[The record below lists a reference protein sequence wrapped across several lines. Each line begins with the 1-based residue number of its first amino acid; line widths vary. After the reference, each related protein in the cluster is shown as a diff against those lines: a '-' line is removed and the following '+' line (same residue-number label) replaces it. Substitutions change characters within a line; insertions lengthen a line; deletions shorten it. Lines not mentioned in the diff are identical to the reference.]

1 MLLQLFTA
9 HAKLGHHFDPRDC
22 EISIAIR
29 SGLYFDTHMAGPKS
43 EPLQPAAP
51 VRNLDLRN
59 VFPSANGAGDAGQ
72 GGSALRAFTVL
83 EAAAHMR
90 RDLSVSELSALV
102 DVPKPTMHRL
112 VRQLESDGLL
122 QRGLQG
128 RLRGPGPRLVNFALE
143 VLRYWAE
150 AAPRQASLQALSSN
164 VGETC
169 NLGVMEGNAVV
180 YIDRVESKWPFGLK
194 FEPGSKVPLHCTSM
208 GKLFLSELA
217 SGKRLELLRSSAL
230 HRYTE
235 NTICDADALD
245 REVQE
250 IKKRGYSLDDQEFLA
265 GVVCLA
271 VPVRTS
277 DGVLCAALAISAP
290 AARLSIGKALQQL
303 PVMNQTAETLG
314 SQLQRLS
321 GLDRGEFET

>member
-1 MLLQLFTA
+1 MEDSKHKPVSKAAAAVRQVDLQSLLLQDATQ
-9 HAKLGHHFDPRDC
+9 GGDGG
-22 EISIAIR
+22 I
-29 SGLYFDTHMAGPKS
+29 G
-43 EPLQPAAP
+43 
-51 VRNLDLRN
+51 
-59 VFPSANGAGDAGQ
+59 GAG
-72 GGSALRAFTVL
+72 LRAFNVL

-112 VRQLESDGLL
+112 VRQLEKDGLL
-122 QRGLQG
+122 QRGVSG
-128 RLRGPGPRLVNFALE
+128 RLRGPGPRLVNFALD

-150 AAPRQASLQALSSN
+150 AAPRQALLQALSSN

-169 NLGVMEGNAVV
+169 NLGVMEGNAIV
-180 YIDRVESKWPFGLK
+180 YIERVESKWPFGLK

-208 GKLFLSELA
+208 GKLFLSDIPPA
-217 SGKRLELLRSSAL
+217 KRRDLIQASAL

-235 NTICDADALD
+235 NTICDVDALD

-250 IKKRGYSLDDQEFLA
+250 IKKRGYSIDDQEFLA

-271 VPVRTS
+271 VPVRTA
-277 DGVLCAALAISAP
+277 DGTLCAALAISAP

-303 PVMNQTAETLG
+303 PTMMATAEKLG
-314 SQLQRLS
+314 AQ
-321 GLDRGEFET
+321 FERQSSANEQI

>member
-1 MLLQLFTA
+1 MGASERNLPKTA
-9 HAKLGHHFDPRDC
+9 
-22 EISIAIR
+22 
-29 SGLYFDTHMAGPKS
+29 M
-43 EPLQPAAP
+43 P
-51 VRNLDLRN
+51 VRNPDL
-59 VFPSANGAGDAGQ
+59 PSLFQSPEAAGDT
-72 GGSALRAFTVL
+72 GGSGAALKAFAVL
-83 EAAAHMR
+83 EAAAYMR
-90 RDLSVSELSALV
+90 RDLSVSELSALA
-102 DVPKPTMHRL
+102 DIPKPTMHRL

-122 QRGLQG
+122 QRGLHG
-128 RLRGPGPRLVNFALE
+128 RLRGPGPRLVSFALN

-150 AAPRQASLQALSSN
+150 AAPRQALLQTLSN
-164 VGETC
+164 KIGETC

-208 GKLFLSELA
+208 GKLFLSEVA
-217 SGKRLELLRSSAL
+217 TAKRRDLLQVSSL

-250 IKKRGYSLDDQEFLA
+250 IKKRGYSIDDQEFLA

-271 VPVRTS
+271 VPVRTA
-277 DGVLCAALAISAP
+277 DGTLCAALAISAP

-303 PVMNQTAETLG
+303 PIMMSTAENLG
-314 SQLQRLS
+314 AQLQRQSSADRDGLS
-321 GLDRGEFET
+321 DGHDSDSIEGLKHRSNRTPRKDGVTHNGEEQK